1 MIFVLCLSVWIV
13 FPPLLS
19 PRIIQNRILIVI
31 LGIVLVITI
40 LTAITFSVRG
50 HWCICSS
57 LINSD
62 HGSFWVIKTKWSH
75 ESFSCADR
83 LWMILPLSLTT
94 VQRKCKDCKN
104 ILYSCL
110 HVGWFPSL
118 GLSSPRFVLY
128 RGRRVFICLLV
139 ISSPDQNSLGD
150 LLACPVGVAG
160 IRDGERAQMSQSR
173 WLLMGC
179 AVCHTPLVTDEP
191 FCDVWG

>member
-1 MIFVLCLSVWIV
+1 MLNWKEKLAWGPWSLKDYYMGLGTQKAIWITVASLWAFLPVLRDSRGRVVHLLVDRLEAQSCVVTHTHTYTPHTRLPTHTHEASLWLANLVLYDLCSLLSVWIV

-62 HGSFWVIKTKWSH
+62 HGSFWVIKTKWAH

-83 LWMILPLSLTT
+83 LWMTLPLSLAT
-94 VQRKCKDCKN
+94 VQLKCR
-104 ILYSCL
+104 L
-110 HVGWFPSL
+110 
-118 GLSSPRFVLY
+118 
-128 RGRRVFICLLV
+128 
-139 ISSPDQNSLGD
+139 
-150 LLACPVGVAG
+150 
-160 IRDGERAQMSQSR
+160 
-173 WLLMGC
+173 
-179 AVCHTPLVTDEP
+179 
-191 FCDVWG
+191 

>member
-1 MIFVLCLSVWIV
+1 M
-13 FPPLLS
+13 
-19 PRIIQNRILIVI
+19 
-31 LGIVLVITI
+31 T
-40 LTAITFSVRG
+40 
-50 HWCICSS
+50 
-57 LINSD
+57 
-62 HGSFWVIKTKWSH
+62 
-75 ESFSCADR
+75 
-83 LWMILPLSLTT
+83 LPLSLTT

-191 FCDVWG
+191 FCDV